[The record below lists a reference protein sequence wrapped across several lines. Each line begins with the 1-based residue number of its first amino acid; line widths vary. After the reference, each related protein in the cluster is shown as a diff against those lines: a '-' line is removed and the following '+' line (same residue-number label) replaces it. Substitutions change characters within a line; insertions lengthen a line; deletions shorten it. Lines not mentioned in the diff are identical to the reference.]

1 MIYKAGKHTGI
12 ESNKFKHF
20 NLSASTYSIDDF
32 NAKIEVAILQ
42 QRQDWEPPQIRDLQL
57 VIPEDY
63 TFVASNNFFYC
74 AWYAQQLSWKDSANQ
89 VKAIFWLIQ
98 NISWYITSSN
108 TNVTALQTNQ
118 QS

>member
-1 MIYKAGKHTGI
+1 MIYTLKFMAQLLLTVVRSKFHKKISFYYQRSKAGKYTGI

-74 AWYAQQLSWKDSANQ
+74 AWYAQQLS
-89 VKAIFWLIQ
+89 
-98 NISWYITSSN
+98 
-108 TNVTALQTNQ
+108 
-118 QS
+118 

>member
-74 AWYAQQLSWKDSANQ
+74 AWYAQQLS
-89 VKAIFWLIQ
+89 
-98 NISWYITSSN
+98 
-108 TNVTALQTNQ
+108 
-118 QS
+118 